1 MNKLKKKFFNKKIII
16 TGHTGFKGSWLAFW
30 LNLLGAKVVGVSDQI
45 QTKPSF
51 FQACK
56 LQKNIKHNILDIR
69 DYKKLKKKIES
80 VKPDFIFHLAAQA
93 LVKRSY
99 EEPLFTW
106 QSNTLGT
113 INLLEV
119 LRKYKKKC
127 TTVIITSDKAY
138 KNLEI
143 KRGYNE
149 DDILAGVDPY
159 SASKSCADIAVQ
171 SYVNSFFQKKTK
183 VRIAIARAGN
193 VIGGG
198 DWSDDRFIVD
208 CIKSWMVKKPAIIR
222 SPHATRPWQHVL
234 EALSGYMNL
243 ATKLDSQKKYNG
255 QVFNFGPDNKSNF
268 RVIDILNK
276 IKSYWKDVNW
286 IIKKDKNL
294 KETFL
299 LKLNSNKAK
308 QKLNWKNVLSI
319 NQNLKMI
326 IDWYKTYYLNSKKN
340 NDKIIKLTINQIKT
354 YEKKINKKI

>member
-1 MNKLKKKFFNKKIII
+1 VINNYKHFRKKKVLV
-16 TGHTGFKGSWLAFW
+16 TGHTGFKGSWLSFW
-30 LNLLGAKVVGVSDQI
+30 LNMMGAKVMGISDQI

-51 FQACK
+51 FKACK
-56 LQKNIKHNILDIR
+56 IEKHINHTILDVR
-69 DYKKLKKKIES
+69 NFEKLEKKINSFE
-80 VKPDFIFHLAAQA
+80 PDFIFHLAAQA

-99 EEPLFTW
+99 EEPLLTW

-113 INLLEV
+113 INLIEV

-127 TTVIITSDKAY
+127 TAVIITSDKTY

-143 KRGYNE
+143 KRGYHE

-171 SYVNSFFQKKTK
+171 SYVNCFFKKKTK

-208 CIKSWMVKKPAIIR
+208 CIKSWMIKKPAIIR
-222 SPHATRPWQHVL
+222 NPYATRPWQHVL

-243 ATKLDSQKKYNG
+243 AIKLDNQKKYNG
-255 QVFNFGPDNKSNF
+255 QVFNFGPENKRNF

-276 IKSYWKDVNW
+276 IKNYWNEVEW

-294 KETFL
+294 KETVL

-308 QKLNWKNVLSI
+308 KKLNWKNVLSI
-319 NQNLKMI
+319 NQTLIMI
-326 IDWYKTYYLNSKKN
+326 IDWYKNYYLNSKKN
-340 NDKIIKLTINQIKT
+340 NDKIIRLTMNQIDS